1 VNRAARILAL
11 ETEAQRLKDRLDILN
26 RQIEGDVDAWWQI
39 TTNMPGDVATV
50 EVRPVLAEARQYA
63 LALATVAKTLDA
75 LSDAEQEPAKPA
87 ADAADEV
94 KKRREQKLA
103 EARKRKA
110 SEAL

>member
-1 VNRAARILAL
+1 MNRAARILAL

-26 RQIEGDVDAWWQI
+26 RQIEGDEDAWWQI

-63 LALATVAKTLDA
+63 LALATVSKTLDA
-75 LSDAEQEPAKPA
+75 LEGSEQAPAVPV

-103 EARKRKA
+103 EARKRAA
-110 SEAL
+110 SEA